1 MSAAVPSGSGT
12 AALDQDGIGS
22 LRVSEIERRGLRDR
36 VYDRILELLLE
47 GRVEPGSRLS
57 IDMLAKQ
64 LDVSPTPVRE
74 AMVQLE
80 RTGLVTREALKGY
93 RVAPPLDAQQLD
105 ELFDARLMLE
115 LEATRLALPRAAE
128 LLPRLRAA
136 HELHEERAGR
146 VIETLRGEPSLRVT
160 QEYFAADA
168 AFHRAI
174 FGGTGNRYLVA
185 MHDDL
190 GAMTHRLRQAVIR
203 GANDVREA
211 HAEHQAVLD
220 AFEAGDADAAIA
232 AMRAHIEGVRARS
245 VGEESTSG

>member
-1 MSAAVPSGSGT
+1 MSVTASAGGAQGGDADDAVSM
-12 AALDQDGIGS
+12 
-22 LRVSEIERRGLRDR
+22 RVSEIERRGLRDR

-105 ELFDARLMLE
+105 ELFGARLMLE
-115 LEATRLALPRAAE
+115 LEATRLALPRAAA
-128 LLPRLRAA
+128 LLPRLRQA
-136 HELHEERAGR
+136 HQLHQERADR

-174 FGGTGNRYLVA
+174 FEGTGNRYLVA

-203 GANDVREA
+203 GANDVSEA
-211 HAEHQAVLD
+211 HAEHGAVLE
-220 AFEAGDADAAIA
+220 AFEAGDADTAIA
-232 AMRAHIEGVRARS
+232 AMRAHIDGVRARS
-245 VGEESTSG
+245 VGEESAPG